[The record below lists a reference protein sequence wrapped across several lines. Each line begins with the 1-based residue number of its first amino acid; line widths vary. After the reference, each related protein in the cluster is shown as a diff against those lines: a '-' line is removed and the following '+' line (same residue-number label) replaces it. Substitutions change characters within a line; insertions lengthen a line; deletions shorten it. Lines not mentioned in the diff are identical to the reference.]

1 VGVTD
6 VGGAAGADAI
16 GGGADDIGRDPVIV
30 TTAICSGTTCRPV
43 CGDPRR
49 GSDGGAIGLG
59 EERLGDPRRG
69 GDGGAIGFDWAGMG
83 DPMAILRGALSEV
96 GNRAQ

>member
-16 GGGADDIGRDPVIV
+16 GGGADDISRDPVVV
-30 TTAICSGTTCRPV
+30 TIAICSGTTCRPV
-43 CGDPRR
+43 CGDCRR
-49 GSDGGAIGLG
+49 GSDGGAMGLC

-69 GDGGAIGFDWAGMG
+69 GDGGAIGFDWAGVG
-83 DPMAILRGALSEV
+83 DPMAIL
-96 GNRAQ
+96 